1 MTSGSEGPQL
11 QPAVSITAA
20 APAQPKALIPRI
32 TAGKAALALALLLG
46 LQPVTT
52 DLFLPAL
59 PALTKAL
66 AAPMSQAQLTMSALI
81 LAFGLAQLVW
91 GPAADR
97 FGRKPVLVLGLL
109 LHCAASLASALAGSI
124 ESLIVWRVLQGA
136 ALAAV
141 VVCARALLR
150 DLYEPVQGAR
160 VMSMGL
166 SGLGLIAIIGPLLG
180 GLVAGAWGWRMALA
194 TVAAFSA
201 LSLAFVVW
209 QLPET
214 LLQRNPAA
222 TQLGPLLR
230 RWGQIGR
237 HRSFVA
243 WTLLISCSY
252 GALFTILAGSSFIFM
267 DVLGLT
273 PGWYGLSMAL
283 ASASY
288 LLGTFFCRHWLQ
300 KYGIKGAV
308 ARGAGFTLLGGL
320 GTLVLAL
327 IGGHSGA
334 QSGWQSGWQSVWAV
348 LLPQCLFAF
357 GHRIHQPCGQAG
369 AVGPFP
375 HSAGAASALAGF
387 ILSLVAFGIGLWLGQ
402 FLDGGLL
409 PYALSL
415 CFWATCTSLVA
426 WTLVQWQTDPNDAV
440 R

>member
-1 MTSGSEGPQL
+1 MTSGSEEPRL
-11 QPAVSITAA
+11 LPAASIKAA
-20 APAQPKALIPRI
+20 VPGQTHAPGPRI
-32 TAGKAALALALLLG
+32 TTGKAALALALLLG

-66 AAPMSQAQLTMSALI
+66 AAPMNQAQLTMSALM

-91 GPAADR
+91 GPVADR
-97 FGRKPVLVLGLL
+97 VGRKPVLVLGLV
-109 LHCAASLASALAGSI
+109 LHCAASLASALASNI
-124 ESLIVWRVLQGA
+124 EWLIVWRVLQGA
-136 ALAAV
+136 TLAAV

-150 DLYEPVQGAR
+150 DLYEPIQGAR
-160 VMSMGL
+160 VMSIGL

-201 LSLAFVVW
+201 LSLAYVVW
-209 QLPET
+209 LLPET

-252 GALFTILAGSSFIFM
+252 GALFTILAGSSFIFI

-273 PGWYGLSMAL
+273 PGWYGLSMAM

-327 IGGHSGA
+327 IG
-334 QSGWQSGWQSVWAV
+334 WQSVWAV

-357 GHRIHQPCGQAG
+357 GHGIHQPCGQAG

-375 HSAGAASALAGF
+375 RSAGAASALAGF
-387 ILSLVAFGIGLWLGQ
+387 ILSVVAFGIGLWLGRY
-402 FLDGGLL
+402 LDGGLM
-409 PYALSL
+409 PYAMSL
-415 CFWATCTSLVA
+415 CFWAACTSLVA
-426 WTLVQWQTDPNDAV
+426 WTLVQWQTD
-440 R
+440 